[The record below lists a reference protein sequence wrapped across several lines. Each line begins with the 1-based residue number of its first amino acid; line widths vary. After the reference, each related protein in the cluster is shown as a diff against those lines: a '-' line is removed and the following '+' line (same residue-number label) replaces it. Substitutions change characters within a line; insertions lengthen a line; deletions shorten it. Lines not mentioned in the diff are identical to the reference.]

1 MENKTSLDD
10 SKRRFFIA
18 LLPPEEIQ
26 ECAQEIQQYFA
37 QTYDSRGA
45 QNSPPHI
52 TLQPPFEWQL
62 DNVPILEQCIQT
74 FADTRQSASVML
86 KGFGAFEPRV
96 IYINV
101 VKTPELLTL
110 QKDLM
115 AYMKASLGIV
125 DRVSETRSF
134 TPHMTVAFRDLTKK
148 AFYEAW
154 KKFERRPLD
163 FEFTAS
169 GLTLLVHDGSRWNV
183 REFFR
188 FLGDG

>member
-1 MENKTSLDD
+1 MENNISLDN

-18 LLPPEEIQ
+18 LLPPEKIQ
-26 ECAQEIQQYFA
+26 KCTQEFKDYFT

-52 TLQPPFEWQL
+52 TLQPPFEWQW
-62 DNVPILEQCIQT
+62 DNVTILEQCVQT
-74 FADTRQSASVML
+74 FADTWKVVPVTL

-96 IYINV
+96 VYINV
-101 VKTPELLTL
+101 VKTPELMTL

-125 DRVSETRSF
+125 DRVSESRAF
-134 TPHMTVAFRDLTKK
+134 VPHMTVAFRDLTKK
-148 AFYEAW
+148 DFYLAW
-154 KKFERRPLD
+154 KEFEHRPLD
-163 FEFTAS
+163 FEFTAFGFS
-169 GLTLLVHDGSRWNV
+169 LLIHDGKRWNV
-183 REFFR
+183 SKFFR